1 MAIGGWR
8 TEMEVWT
15 CLMVVDVPAK
25 TWHCFAEAWCYVPL
39 HCIIVSASF
48 LPNPVAS
55 CPSFPSII
63 NIPEFLVQWSG
74 SLELYIVIHSY
85 TKQISHKKKHTC
97 KKHISSK
104 YTWLAE
110 FPADINNTL
119 QSSQWLD
126 WLPFIN
132 LPFKMAHQS
141 SSKLH
146 PHFWSSQF
154 QSHSPGFRCSN
165 GWRIRRAFKI
175 WSCVALPFA

>member
-1 MAIGGWR
+1 MNIIDLCWHIAQLVNRWQNKWKVVEKWMAIGGWR

-25 TWHCFAEAWCYVPL
+25 TWHCFAETWCYVPL

-85 TKQISHKKKHTC
+85 TKQISHKKTYLQET
-97 KKHISSK
+97 HICERHMVS
-104 YTWLAE
+104 WV
-110 FPADINNTL
+110 
-119 QSSQWLD
+119 
-126 WLPFIN
+126 
-132 LPFKMAHQS
+132 
-141 SSKLH
+141 
-146 PHFWSSQF
+146 
-154 QSHSPGFRCSN
+154 
-165 GWRIRRAFKI
+165 
-175 WSCVALPFA
+175 SCRY